1 MRRYFSI
8 LFFSVFLLSA
18 PSKFARSQDARNNA
32 QVMTQIRAILSAK
45 GLTEDEVKVRLRSRN
60 IDVDKMSDQEVIA
73 QRPTIEAIIN
83 EMEQEK
89 KQKAAG
95 TGTASPAPAS
105 STTNTTVAKPAETTD
120 EQNAAKKQAVEM
132 APIVLVKSEVP
143 TPSSIYGHHI
153 FKDNTLQAYRIS
165 KDASPPDLYILAPG
179 DKINIIIF
187 GKSQADLQY
196 EINENGYIQ
205 PAQMPKIFL
214 SGLTLK
220 SARELLVNRFSSF
233 YVFNKDQFALT
244 LNTSR
249 TINLNIFGEV
259 DRSGSYTTSAL
270 NTALNALAVAGGPT
284 NNGSVRKIQIMR
296 GSVKKIL
303 DVYAFMRN
311 PILQFDF
318 YLQNNDIIYVPPAE
332 KIITLQGAVNRPMKY
347 ELIDNEGI
355 PELIDFAGGLQS
367 NVYTEFVQ
375 IERFE
380 NNAVVIKDY
389 SLDDILKKRINVEL
403 KRGDIVRFKA
413 INTPLSEFV
422 SIEGSIDYAGNYELG
437 TTKMLS
443 ALLKK
448 AKLKPEAKLDP
459 IFLIRKNLDQS
470 VQILSLNAEAILT
483 GKSAD
488 IALQKKDEVII
499 YDQARYTN
507 LFNISVSGEVRNPF
521 ERPFRYDQSISIKEA
536 LGLAGELKPTALFN
550 AYVYRTDPFNAKKT
564 EYIPVSL
571 TDDAGFKLK
580 PGDRLFVLNKDVY
593 KREFDVSI
601 AGEVNNPISIRYDST
616 LKMKD
621 LIKLAGGVT
630 LGSDLNRVDIFRL
643 RFNKDRAPDKQ
654 VLSLTIDKEFNVIS
668 GAQFEL
674 QPLDY
679 VVIRRIPEFQLQD
692 FVTISGEVKTPGV
705 YSMTS
710 KRYQF
715 SELIAQAEGL
725 NQFADIANISLIR
738 YADNSG
744 LVVFNAADALN
755 NKGNTAKD
763 PILLPGDLITVPRL
777 NNIVRIETM
786 GTRYIL
792 GENQK
797 VLQVNYQGN
806 YSAKWY
812 IRNFAG
818 GFKKDAE
825 RSSVLV
831 VRENGLIKKTSRFL
845 FFKNYPNVLYGDR
858 IVITTMKPQRPER
871 KEAKQVDWDK
881 FMTKVLAFGSML
893 GLVLAAT
900 R

>member
-1 MRRYFSI
+1 MRRCFKY
-8 LFFSVFLLSA
+8 LFLLIVVFSFEA
-18 PSKFARSQDARNNA
+18 NTVFSQDAKSNP
-32 QVMTQIRAILSAK
+32 QVMTQIRAILAAK
-45 GLTEDEVKVRLRSRN
+45 GLTEEEVKTRLKTKN
-60 IDVDKMSDQEVIA
+60 IDIDRMSDQEIIA
-73 QRPTIEAIIN
+73 NRPAIEAVIN

-89 KQKAAG
+89 KKAGGAG
-95 TGTASPAPAS
+95 SASTAPAT
-105 STTNTTVAKPAETTD
+105 STTNTVVAKPVENND
-120 EQNAAKKQAVEM
+120 EQVAKAKQAEEM
-132 APIVLVKSEVP
+132 APIVSVKTEVP

-249 TINLNIFGEV
+249 TLNLNIFGEV

-355 PELIDFAGGLQS
+355 PELISFAGGLQS

-470 VQILSLNAEAILT
+470 VQIISLNGESILA

-488 IALQKKDEVII
+488 IALQKRDEVII
-499 YDQARYTN
+499 YDQARYID
-507 LFNISVSGEVRNPF
+507 LFSISVIGEVRNSI
-521 ERPFRYDQSISIKEA
+521 ERQFRFDQKITIKEA
-536 LGLAGELKPTALFN
+536 LGLAGELKPTALEN
-550 AYVYRTDPFNAKKT
+550 AYVYRTNPFNAKKT
-564 EYIPVSL
+564 EYIPVN
-571 TDDAGFKLK
+571 LK
-580 PGDRLFVLNKDVY
+580 SQGSFNLEPGDKLVVLNKDIY
-593 KREFDVSI
+593 KRDFNVSI

-616 LKMKD
+616 LKIKD
-621 LIKLAGGVT
+621 LIQLAGGVT
-630 LGSDLNRVDIFRL
+630 LGSNLNRVDIFRL

-654 VLSLTIDKEFNVIS
+654 VLSLTVDQEFNVIS

-710 KRYQF
+710 KRFQF
-715 SELIAQAEGL
+715 SELVAQAEGF

-738 YADNSG
+738 YIDNSG
-744 LVVFNAADALN
+744 LVVFNAADALD
-755 NKGNTAKD
+755 NKGDLAKD

-777 NNIVRIETM
+777 NNIVKIETS

-797 VLQVNYQGN
+797 SLQVNYQGN
-806 YSAKWY
+806 YSARWY
-812 IRNFAG
+812 IKNFAG
-818 GFKKDAE
+818 GFDKRAD
-825 RSSVLV
+825 RFSVLV
-831 VRENGLIKKTSRFL
+831 IRENGLIKKTNRFL

-858 IVITTMKPQRPER
+858 IITTLKPPKPER
-871 KEAKQVDWDK
+871 KEAVQVDWDK
-881 FMTKVLAFGSML
+881 FMTKVLSFGSVL
-893 GLVLAAT
+893 GLILAAT

>member
-1 MRRYFSI
+1 MIRYFKF
-8 LFFSVFLLSA
+8 LFLLVFLFSSLA
-18 PSKFARSQDARNNA
+18 NPVFAQDARNNP
-32 QVMTQIRAILSAK
+32 QVINQIRAILASK
-45 GLTEDEVKVRLRSRN
+45 GLTEDEVKARLRSRN
-60 IDVDKMSDQEVIA
+60 IDIDKMSDQEVIA
-73 QRPTIEAIIN
+73 QRPAIEAIIN

-89 KQKAAG
+89 KQKGGG
-95 TGTASPAPAS
+95 TSATSPASAA
-105 STTNTTVAKPAETTD
+105 TTTIAKSAETND
-120 EQNAAKKQAVEM
+120 EQNAAKKQAAEM
-132 APIVLVKSEVP
+132 APIVPVKAEVP
-143 TPSSIYGHHI
+143 NPGSIYGHHI

-165 KDASPPDLYILAPG
+165 KDASPPDAYILAPG

-214 SGLTLK
+214 SGITLK
-220 SARELLVNRFSSF
+220 SARELLSNRFSSF

-249 TINLNIFGEV
+249 TLNLNIFGEV

-284 NNGSVRKIQIMR
+284 NNGSVRKIQIVR

-347 ELIDNEGI
+347 ELIDDEGI
-355 PELIDFAGGLQS
+355 PELIGFAGGLQS

-380 NNAVVIKDY
+380 NNTVVIKDY
-389 SLDDILKKRINVEL
+389 SLDDILKKRIKVEL
-403 KRGDIVRFKA
+403 KRGDIVRFKS

-422 SIEGSIDYAGNYELG
+422 NIEGSIDYAGNYELG

-448 AKLKPEAKLDP
+448 ARLKPEARLDP

-470 VQILSLNAEAILT
+470 VQILSINAEAILA

-488 IALQKKDEVII
+488 IALQKKDEVIV
-499 YDQARYTN
+499 YDQARYID
-507 LFNISVSGEVRNPF
+507 LFNVSVVGEVRTPF
-521 ERPFRYDQSISIKEA
+521 DRPFRYDQSISIKEA
-536 LGLAGELKPTALFN
+536 LGLAGELKPTASFN

-564 EYIPVSL
+564 EYIPISL

-580 PGDRLFVLNKDVY
+580 PGDRLVVLNKDVY

-601 AGEVNNPISIRYDST
+601 TGEVNNPISIRYDST

-630 LGSDLNRVDIFRL
+630 LGSNLNRVDIFRL
-643 RFNKDRAPDKQ
+643 RFNKDRAPDKL
-654 VLSLTIDKEFNVIS
+654 VLSLTIDQEFNVIS
-668 GAQFEL
+668 GTQFEL

-715 SELIAQAEGL
+715 SELVAQAEGF
-725 NQFADIANISLIR
+725 NQFADIDNISLIR
-738 YADNSG
+738 YSG
-744 LVVFNAADALN
+744 NTGLIVFNAEDALN

-777 NNIVRIETM
+777 NNTVKIETS

-797 VLQVNYQGN
+797 SLQVNYQGN
-806 YSAKWY
+806 HSAAWY
-812 IRNFAG
+812 IRNYAG
-818 GFKKDAE
+818 GFDKRAD
-825 RSSVLV
+825 RFSVMV

-845 FFKNYPNVLYGDR
+845 FFKNYPNVLYGDK
-858 IVITTMKPQRPER
+858 IVTSLKPQKPER

-881 FMTKVLAFGSML
+881 FMTKFLAFGSML
-893 GLVLAAT
+893 GLILAAT

>member
-1 MRRYFSI
+1 MIRYFKFLFLFII
-8 LFFSVFLLSA
+8 LFSSLANPVFA
-18 PSKFARSQDARNNA
+18 QDARNNP
-32 QVMTQIRAILSAK
+32 QVINQIRAILAAK
-45 GLTEDEVKVRLRSRN
+45 GLTEDEVKARLRSRN
-60 IDVDKMSDQEVIA
+60 IDIDKMSDQEVIA
-73 QRPTIEAIIN
+73 QRPAIEAIIN
-83 EMEQEK
+83 EMELEK
-89 KQKAAG
+89 KQKT
-95 TGTASPAPAS
+95 TGGGSTSSAPAT
-105 STTNTTVAKPAETTD
+105 STTNTVVAKPVENND
-120 EQNAAKKQAVEM
+120 EQVAKAKQAAEM
-132 APIVLVKSEVP
+132 APIVPMKSEVP
-143 TPSSIYGHHI
+143 SPTSIYGHHI

-165 KDASPPDLYILAPG
+165 KDASPPDAYILAPG

-196 EINENGYIQ
+196 EINPNGYIQ

-214 SGLTLK
+214 SGITLK
-220 SARELLVNRFSSF
+220 SARELLSNRFSSF

-249 TINLNIFGEV
+249 TLNLNIFGEV

-296 GSVKKIL
+296 GNVKKIL

-332 KIITLQGAVNRPMKY
+332 KIVSLQGAVNRPMKY
-347 ELIDNEGI
+347 ELIDEEGI
-355 PELIDFAGGLQS
+355 PELIGFAGGLQS

-380 NNAVVIKDY
+380 NNTVVIKDY
-389 SLDDILKKRINVEL
+389 SLDDILKNRIKVEL
-403 KRGDIVRFKA
+403 KRGDIVRVKS
-413 INTPLSEFV
+413 INTPLTQFV
-422 SIEGSIDYAGNYELG
+422 SIDGSVDYAGNYELG
-437 TTKMLS
+437 STKMLS

-448 AKLKPEAKLDP
+448 ARLKPEAKLDP

-470 VQILSLNAEAILT
+470 VQILSLNAEAILA

-488 IALQKKDEVII
+488 IALQKKDEIFV
-499 YDQARYTN
+499 YDQARYID
-507 LFNISVSGEVRNPF
+507 LFNISVVGEVRNPF

-536 LGLAGELKPTALFN
+536 LGFAGELKPTASFN
-550 AYVYRTDPFNAKKT
+550 AYIYRTDPFNAKRT
-564 EYIPVSL
+564 EYIPISL
-571 TDDAGFKLK
+571 TDESGFKLK
-580 PGDRLFVLNKDVY
+580 PGDRLVVLNKDVY

-616 LKMKD
+616 LKIKD

-654 VLSLTIDKEFNVIS
+654 VLSLTIDQEFNVIS
-668 GAQFEL
+668 GTQFEL

-679 VVIRRIPEFQLQD
+679 VVVRRIPEFQLQD
-692 FVTISGEVKTPGV
+692 FVTVSGEVKTPGV
-705 YSMTS
+705 YGMTS

-715 SELIAQAEGL
+715 SELIAQAEGF
-725 NQFADIANISLIR
+725 NQFADIENISLIR
-738 YADNSG
+738 YSGNAG
-744 LVVFNAADALN
+744 LVVFSAGDALK

-763 PILLPGDLITVPRL
+763 PILLSGDLITVPRL
-777 NNIVRIETM
+777 NNIVRIETS

-797 VLQVNYQGN
+797 SLQVNYQGN
-806 YSAKWY
+806 HSAAWY
-812 IRNFAG
+812 IRNYAG
-818 GFKKDAE
+818 GFDKQAD
-825 RSSVLV
+825 RSSVLI
-831 VRENGLIKKTSRFL
+831 VRENGLIKKTTRFL
-845 FFKNYPNVLYGDR
+845 FFKNYPNVLYGDK
-858 IVITTMKPQRPER
+858 IVTSVKPPKPER

>member
-1 MRRYFSI
+1 MIRYFKF
-8 LFFSVFLLSA
+8 LFLLVLLFSSLA
-18 PSKFARSQDARNNA
+18 NPVFAQDARNNP
-32 QVMTQIRAILSAK
+32 QVITQIRAILAAK
-45 GLTEDEVKVRLRSRN
+45 GLTEEEVKARLRSRN
-60 IDVDKMSDQEVIA
+60 IDIDKMSDQEVIA
-73 QRPTIEAIIN
+73 QRPAIEAIIN
-83 EMEQEK
+83 EMELEK
-89 KQKAAG
+89 KQKT
-95 TGTASPAPAS
+95 TGGSSASTAPAS
-105 STTNTTVAKPAETTD
+105 STTNTSLAKPAETTD

-143 TPSSIYGHHI
+143 TANSIYGHHI

-165 KDASPPDLYILAPG
+165 KDASPPDAYILAPG

-220 SARELLVNRFSSF
+220 SARELLSNRFSSF

-249 TINLNIFGEV
+249 TLNLNIFGEV

-296 GSVKKIL
+296 GNVKKIL

-347 ELIDNEGI
+347 ELIDEEGI
-355 PELIDFAGGLQS
+355 PELIGFAGGLQS

-380 NNAVVIKDY
+380 NNTIVIKDY
-389 SLDDILKKRINVEL
+389 SLDDILKNRIKVEL
-403 KRGDIVRFKA
+403 KRGDIVRFKS
-413 INTPLSEFV
+413 INTPLTQFV
-422 SIEGSIDYAGNYELG
+422 SIDGSVDYAGNYELG

-443 ALLKK
+443 SILKK
-448 AKLKPEAKLDP
+448 ARLKPEAKLDP

-470 VQILSLNAEAILT
+470 VQILSLNAEAILA

-488 IALQKKDEVII
+488 IALQKKDEII
-499 YDQARYTN
+499 VYDQARYID
-507 LFNISVSGEVRNPF
+507 LFNISVVGEVRNPF

-550 AYVYRTDPFNAKKT
+550 AYVYRTDPFNAKRT

-571 TDDAGFKLK
+571 TDESGFKLK
-580 PGDRLFVLNKDVY
+580 PGDRLVVLNKDAY

-616 LKMKD
+616 LKIKD

-630 LGSDLNRVDIFRL
+630 LGSNLNRVDIFRL

-654 VLSLTIDKEFNVIS
+654 VLPLTIDQEFNVIS
-668 GAQFEL
+668 GTQFEL

-679 VVIRRIPEFQLQD
+679 VVVRRIPEFQLQD

-705 YSMTS
+705 YSMKT

-715 SELIAQAEGL
+715 SDLVSESEGF
-725 NQFADIANISLIR
+725 NQFADLANISLIR

-744 LVVFNAADALN
+744 LVVFNAADALS

-763 PILLPGDLITVPRL
+763 PILLPGDLITVPKL
-777 NNIVRIETM
+777 NNIVKIETS

-797 VLQVNYQGN
+797 SLQVNYQGN
-806 YSAKWY
+806 HSAAWY
-812 IRNFAG
+812 VRNYAG
-818 GFKKDAE
+818 GFDKRAD

-831 VRENGLIKKTSRFL
+831 VRENGLIKKTTRFL
-845 FFKNYPNVLYGDR
+845 FFKNYPKVLYGDK
-858 IVITTMKPQRPER
+858 IVTALKPPKPER

>member
-1 MRRYFSI
+1 MIRYFKF
-8 LFFSVFLLSA
+8 LFLLVLLFSSLA
-18 PSKFARSQDARNNA
+18 NPVFAQDARNNP
-32 QVMTQIRAILSAK
+32 QVITQIRAILAAK
-45 GLTEDEVKVRLRSRN
+45 GLTEEEVKARLRSRN
-60 IDVDKMSDQEVIA
+60 IDIDKMSDQEVIA
-73 QRPTIEAIIN
+73 QRPAIEAIIN
-83 EMEQEK
+83 EMELEK
-89 KQKAAG
+89 KQKT
-95 TGTASPAPAS
+95 TGSGATASSAPAT
-105 STTNTTVAKPAETTD
+105 STTNTAVAKTPETTD
-120 EQNAAKKQAVEM
+120 EQNAAKKQAIEM
-132 APIVLVKSEVP
+132 APIVLVKSEDP
-143 TPSSIYGHHI
+143 TPNSIYGHHI

-165 KDASPPDLYILAPG
+165 KDASPPDAYILAPG
-179 DKINIIIF
+179 DKINVIIF

-196 EINENGYIQ
+196 EINPNGYIQ

-214 SGLTLK
+214 SGVTLK
-220 SARELLVNRFSSF
+220 SARELLSNRFSSF

-249 TINLNIFGEV
+249 TLNLNIFGEV
-259 DRSGSYTTSAL
+259 DRAGSYTTSAL

-284 NNGSVRKIQIMR
+284 NNGSVRKIQIVR

-332 KIITLQGAVNRPMKY
+332 KIITLQGAVNRPMRY
-347 ELIDNEGI
+347 ELIDEEGI
-355 PELIDFAGGLQS
+355 PELIGFAGGLQS

-389 SLDDILKKRINVEL
+389 SLDDILKKRIKVEL

-422 SIEGSIDYAGNYELG
+422 NIEGSVDYQGNYELG
-437 TTKMLS
+437 TTKTLS

-448 AKLKPEAKLDP
+448 ARLKPEAKLDP
-459 IFLIRKNLDQS
+459 IFLIRKNLDKS
-470 VQILSLNAEAILT
+470 VQIITLNAEAILA

-507 LFNISVSGEVRNPF
+507 LFNISVVGEVRNPF

-536 LGLAGELKPTALFN
+536 LGLAGELKPTASFN
-550 AYVYRTDPFNAKKT
+550 AYIYRTDPFNAKKT

-571 TDDAGFKLK
+571 TDEAGFKLK
-580 PGDRLFVLNKDVY
+580 PGDQLVVLNKDTY
-593 KREFDVSI
+593 KREFNVSI
-601 AGEVNNPISIRYDST
+601 AGEVNNPISTRYDST

-630 LGSDLNRVDIFRL
+630 LGSNLNRVDIFRL

-654 VLSLTIDKEFNVIS
+654 VLSLTIDQEFNVIS
-668 GAQFEL
+668 GTQFEL

-679 VVIRRIPEFQLQD
+679 VVVRRIPEFQLQD
-692 FVTISGEVKTPGV
+692 FVTISGEVRTPGV
-705 YSMTS
+705 YSIKT

-715 SELIAQAEGL
+715 SDLVSEAEGF

-744 LVVFNAADALN
+744 LVVFNAADALSN
-755 NKGNTAKD
+755 RGNTAKD

-777 NNIVRIETM
+777 NNIVRIETY

-797 VLQVNYQGN
+797 SLQVNYQGN
-806 YSAKWY
+806 HSAAWY
-812 IRNFAG
+812 IRNYAG
-818 GFKKDAE
+818 GFVKRAD
-825 RSSVLV
+825 RLSVLV
-831 VRENGLIKKTSRFL
+831 VRDNGLIKKTRRFL
-845 FFKNYPNVLYGDR
+845 FFKNYPKVLYGDK
-858 IVITTMKPQRPER
+858 IVTAMKPPKPER

-893 GLVLAAT
+893 GLILAAT

>member
-1 MRRYFSI
+1 MIRYFKF
-8 LFFSVFLLSA
+8 LFLFVLLISTQANPVFA
-18 PSKFARSQDARNNA
+18 QDARNNP
-32 QVMTQIRAILSAK
+32 QVINQIRAILASK
-45 GLTEDEVKVRLRSRN
+45 GLTEDEVKARLRSRN
-60 IDVDKMSDQEVIA
+60 IDIDKMSDQEVIA

-89 KQKAAG
+89 KQKGGG
-95 TGTASPAPAS
+95 TSATSPASAA
-105 STTNTTVAKPAETTD
+105 TTTIAKSAETND
-120 EQNAAKKQAVEM
+120 EQNAAKKQAAEM
-132 APIVLVKSEVP
+132 APIVPVKAEVP
-143 TPSSIYGHHI
+143 NPGSIYGHHI

-165 KDASPPDLYILAPG
+165 KDASPPDAYILAPG

-214 SGLTLK
+214 SGITLK
-220 SARELLVNRFSSF
+220 SARELLSNRFSSF

-249 TINLNIFGEV
+249 TLNLNIFGEV

-284 NNGSVRKIQIMR
+284 NNGSVRKIQIVR

-347 ELIDNEGI
+347 ELIDDEGI
-355 PELIDFAGGLQS
+355 PELIGFAGGLQS

-380 NNAVVIKDY
+380 NNTVVIKDY
-389 SLDDILKKRINVEL
+389 SLDDILKKRIKVEL
-403 KRGDIVRFKA
+403 KRGDIVRFKS

-422 SIEGSIDYAGNYELG
+422 NIEGSIDYAGNYELG

-448 AKLKPEAKLDP
+448 ARLKPEARLDP

-470 VQILSLNAEAILT
+470 VQILSINAEAILA

-488 IALQKKDEVII
+488 IALQKRDEVIV
-499 YDQARYTN
+499 YDQARYID
-507 LFNISVSGEVRNPF
+507 LFNISVQGEVRSPF

-536 LGLAGELKPTALFN
+536 IRLAGELKPTASFN
-550 AYVYRTDPFNAKKT
+550 AYIYRTDPFNARKT

-571 TDDAGFKLK
+571 TDEAGFKLK
-580 PGDRLFVLNKDVY
+580 PGDRLVVLNKDMY

-630 LGSDLNRVDIFRL
+630 LGSNLNRVDIFRL

-654 VLSLTIDKEFNVIS
+654 VLSLTIDQEFNVIS

-715 SELIAQAEGL
+715 SELVAQAEGF
-725 NQFADIANISLIR
+725 NQFADIDNISLIR
-738 YADNSG
+738 YSG
-744 LVVFNAADALN
+744 STGLIVFNAEDALN

-777 NNIVRIETM
+777 NNTVKIETS

-797 VLQVNYQGN
+797 SLQVNYQGN
-806 YSAKWY
+806 HSAAWY
-812 IRNFAG
+812 IRNYAG
-818 GFKKDAE
+818 GFDKRAD
-825 RSSVLV
+825 RFSVMV

-845 FFKNYPNVLYGDR
+845 FFKNYPNVLYGDK
-858 IVITTMKPQRPER
+858 IVTSLKPPKPER

-881 FMTKVLAFGSML
+881 FMTKLLAFGSML
-893 GLVLAAT
+893 GLILAAT

>member
-1 MRRYFSI
+1 MIRYFKF
-8 LFFSVFLLSA
+8 LFLFVLLISTQANPVFA
-18 PSKFARSQDARNNA
+18 QDARNNP
-32 QVMTQIRAILSAK
+32 QVINQIRAILASK
-45 GLTEDEVKVRLRSRN
+45 GLTEDEVKARLRSRN
-60 IDVDKMSDQEVIA
+60 IDIDKMSDQEVIA

-89 KQKAAG
+89 KQKGGG
-95 TGTASPAPAS
+95 TSATSPASAA
-105 STTNTTVAKPAETTD
+105 TTTIAKSAETND
-120 EQNAAKKQAVEM
+120 EQNAAKKQAAEM
-132 APIVLVKSEVP
+132 APIVPVKAEVP
-143 TPSSIYGHHI
+143 NPGSIYGHHI

-165 KDASPPDLYILAPG
+165 KDASPPDAYILAPG

-214 SGLTLK
+214 SGITLK
-220 SARELLVNRFSSF
+220 SARELLSNRFSSF

-249 TINLNIFGEV
+249 TLNLNIFGEV

-284 NNGSVRKIQIMR
+284 NNGSVRKIQIVR

-347 ELIDNEGI
+347 ELIDDEGI
-355 PELIDFAGGLQS
+355 PELIGFAGGLQS

-380 NNAVVIKDY
+380 NNTVVIKDY
-389 SLDDILKKRINVEL
+389 SLDDILKKRIKVEL
-403 KRGDIVRFKA
+403 KRGDIVRFKS

-422 SIEGSIDYAGNYELG
+422 NIEGSIDYAGNYELG

-448 AKLKPEAKLDP
+448 ARLKPEARLDP

-470 VQILSLNAEAILT
+470 VQILSINAEAILA

-488 IALQKKDEVII
+488 IALQKRDEVIV
-499 YDQARYTN
+499 YDQARYID
-507 LFNISVSGEVRNPF
+507 LFNISVQGEVRSPF

-536 LGLAGELKPTALFN
+536 IRLAGELKPTASFN
-550 AYVYRTDPFNAKKT
+550 AYIYRTDPFNARKT

-571 TDDAGFKLK
+571 TDEAGFKLK
-580 PGDRLFVLNKDVY
+580 PGDRLVVLNKDMY

-630 LGSDLNRVDIFRL
+630 LGSNLNRVDIFRL

-654 VLSLTIDKEFNVIS
+654 VLSLTIDQEFNVIS

-715 SELIAQAEGL
+715 SELVAQAEGF
-725 NQFADIANISLIR
+725 NQFADIDNISLIR
-738 YADNSG
+738 YSG
-744 LVVFNAADALN
+744 STGLIVFNAEDALN

-777 NNIVRIETM
+777 NNTVKIETS

-797 VLQVNYQGN
+797 SLQVNYQGN
-806 YSAKWY
+806 HSAAWY
-812 IRNFAG
+812 IRNYAG
-818 GFKKDAE
+818 GFDKRAD
-825 RSSVLV
+825 RFSVMV

-845 FFKNYPNVLYGDR
+845 FFKNYPNVLYGDK
-858 IVITTMKPQRPER
+858 IVTSLKPPKPER

>member
-1 MRRYFSI
+1 MIRYFKF
-8 LFFSVFLLSA
+8 LFLLVLLFSSLA
-18 PSKFARSQDARNNA
+18 NPVFAQDARNNP
-32 QVMTQIRAILSAK
+32 QVITQIRAILAAK
-45 GLTEDEVKVRLRSRN
+45 GLTEEEVKARLRSRN
-60 IDVDKMSDQEVIA
+60 IDIDKMSDQEVIA
-73 QRPTIEAIIN
+73 QRPAIEAIIN
-83 EMEQEK
+83 EMELEK
-89 KQKAAG
+89 KQKT
-95 TGTASPAPAS
+95 TGGSSASTAPAS
-105 STTNTTVAKPAETTD
+105 STTNTTLAKPAETTD

-143 TPSSIYGHHI
+143 TANSIYGHHI

-165 KDASPPDLYILAPG
+165 KDASPPDAYILAPG

-220 SARELLVNRFSSF
+220 SARELLSNRFSSF

-249 TINLNIFGEV
+249 TLNLNIFGEV

-296 GSVKKIL
+296 GNVKKIL

-347 ELIDNEGI
+347 ELIDEEGI
-355 PELIDFAGGLQS
+355 PELIGFAGGLQS

-380 NNAVVIKDY
+380 NNTIVIKDY
-389 SLDDILKKRINVEL
+389 SLDDILKNRIKVEL
-403 KRGDIVRFKA
+403 KRGDIVRFKS
-413 INTPLSEFV
+413 INTPLTQFV
-422 SIEGSIDYAGNYELG
+422 SIDGSVDYAGNYELG

-443 ALLKK
+443 SILKK
-448 AKLKPEAKLDP
+448 ARLKPEAKLDP

-470 VQILSLNAEAILT
+470 VQILSLNAEAILA

-488 IALQKKDEVII
+488 IALQKKDEII
-499 YDQARYTN
+499 VYDQARYID
-507 LFNISVSGEVRNPF
+507 LFNISVVGEVRNPF

-550 AYVYRTDPFNAKKT
+550 AYVYRTDPFNAKRT

-571 TDDAGFKLK
+571 TDESGFKLK
-580 PGDRLFVLNKDVY
+580 PGDRLVVLNKDAY

-616 LKMKD
+616 LKIKD

-630 LGSDLNRVDIFRL
+630 LGSNLNRVDIFRL

-654 VLSLTIDKEFNVIS
+654 VLPLTIDQEFNVIS
-668 GAQFEL
+668 GTQFEL

-679 VVIRRIPEFQLQD
+679 VVVRRIPEFQLQD

-705 YSMTS
+705 YSMKT

-715 SELIAQAEGL
+715 SDLVSESEGF
-725 NQFADIANISLIR
+725 NQFADLANISLIR

-744 LVVFNAADALN
+744 LVVFNAADALS

-763 PILLPGDLITVPRL
+763 PILLPGDLITVPKL
-777 NNIVRIETM
+777 NNIVKIETS

-797 VLQVNYQGN
+797 SLQVNYQGN
-806 YSAKWY
+806 HSAAWY
-812 IRNFAG
+812 VRNYAG
-818 GFKKDAE
+818 GFDKRAD

-831 VRENGLIKKTSRFL
+831 VRENGLIKKTTRFL
-845 FFKNYPNVLYGDR
+845 FFKNYPKVLYGDK
-858 IVITTMKPQRPER
+858 IVTALKPPKPER

>member
-1 MRRYFSI
+1 MIRYFKVLSLLII
-8 LFFSVFLLSA
+8 LFSFQANPVF
-18 PSKFARSQDARNNA
+18 SQDARNNP
-32 QVMTQIRAILSAK
+32 QVMAQIRAILTAK
-45 GLTEDEVKVRLRSRN
+45 GLTEDEVKTRLKTKN
-60 IDVDKMSDQEVIA
+60 IDVDKMTDQEIIA
-73 QRPTIEAIIN
+73 QRPAIEAIIN

-89 KQKAAG
+89 KQKGAGAA
-95 TGTASPAPAS
+95 TTT
-105 STTNTTVAKPAETTD
+105 STSTINTVVAKPIETND
-120 EQNAAKKQAVEM
+120 EQVAKAKQAAEM
-132 APIVLVKSEVP
+132 APIVPSKEEPKSP
-143 TPSSIYGHHI
+143 NSIYGHHI

-249 TINLNIFGEV
+249 TLNLNIFGEV

-355 PELIDFAGGLQS
+355 PELISFAGGLQS

-448 AKLKPEAKLDP
+448 SKLKPEARLDP

-470 VQILSLNAEAILT
+470 VQILSLNAEAILA

-499 YDQARYTN
+499 YDQARYTD
-507 LFNISVSGEVRNPF
+507 LFNIAVVGEVRNPF

-536 LGLAGELKPTALFN
+536 LGLAGELKPAASFN

-571 TDDAGFKLK
+571 TDEAGYKLK
-580 PGDRLFVLNKDVY
+580 PGDRLVVLNKDTY
-593 KREFDVSI
+593 KREFNVSI

-616 LKMKD
+616 LKIKD

-630 LGSDLNRVDIFRL
+630 LGSNLNRVDIFRL
-643 RFNKDRAPDKQ
+643 KFNKDRAPEKQ
-654 VLSLTIDKEFNVIS
+654 LMSLTIDQEFNVLS

-679 VVIRRIPEFQLQD
+679 VVVRRIPEFQLQD
-692 FVTISGEVKTPGV
+692 FVTINGEVKTPGV
-705 YSMTS
+705 YGMTS
-710 KRYQF
+710 KRHHF
-715 SELIAQAEGL
+715 SSLVQQAEGF
-725 NQFADIANISLIR
+725 NEFADAKNISLIR
-738 YADNSG
+738 YIDRSG
-744 LVVFNAADALN
+744 LVVFNALDALD
-755 NKGNTAKD
+755 NKGNLSKD

-777 NNIVRIETM
+777 NNIVKIETSA
-786 GTRYIL
+786 TRYIL
-792 GENQK
+792 GENQRI
-797 VLQVNYQGN
+797 LQVNYQGN
-806 YSAKWY
+806 RSAAWY
-812 IRNFAG
+812 VRNFAG
-818 GFKKDAE
+818 GFDKRAD
-825 RSSVLV
+825 RLSVQV
-831 VRENGLIKKTSRFL
+831 VRENGLVSKTTRFL
-845 FFKNYPNVLYGDR
+845 FFKKYPKVTYGDR
-858 IVITTMKPQRPER
+858 VVTTMKPPKPE
-871 KEAKQVDWDK
+871 KTETKGVDWDK
-881 FMTKVLAFGSML
+881 FMTRVLAFGSTL
-893 GLVLAAT
+893 GLILAAT